1 MKGPAKDE
9 FLSKYKTKGRKDL
22 SWVEIF
28 VESSTRMEATMGQ
41 KREGHFTLHEILDF
55 NKINIILIADERI
68 PIVFDALLKENA
80 RKYKYDPHMIEGPC
94 EELNRYFYIHV
105 EKIEE
110 DRMQKEWTA
119 SKTLSGASA
128 APFFKDNGAVEDSV
142 TAKLEFPERHKMH
155 EQCQIL
161 RSAVSLLDK
170 KLIEIK
176 ELLCDV
182 EIRAEIE
189 TALEGKIKELQA
201 ILVSLGAFID
211 SARIFLKKC
220 ANIKEE
226 GEAAKRVLEAV
237 GFIEQSNAHADGHK
251 ELKKR
256 FAALLK

>member
-1 MKGPAKDE
+1 MKGLAKDE
-9 FLSKYKTKGRKDL
+9 FLGKYKTKGRKDL
-22 SWVEIF
+22 TWVETF

-41 KREGHFTLHEILDF
+41 KREGHFTLHEIFDF
-55 NKINIILIADERI
+55 NKINIVLIADDRI
-68 PIVFDALLKENA
+68 PIVFDSLLKENSKKFHFDA
-80 RKYKYDPHMIEGPC
+80 HMIEGPC

-105 EKIEE
+105 ETVEQ

-119 SKTLSGASA
+119 SKALSGASA
-128 APFFKDNGAVEDSV
+128 APFFKDIGAIEDSV
-142 TAKLEFPERHKMH
+142 TVKLEFPERHKMH

-170 KLIEIK
+170 KLIDIK

-182 EIRAEIE
+182 EIRAEIDV
-189 TALEGKIKELQA
+189 ALEGKIKELQA

-211 SARIFLKKC
+211 AARIFLKKC

-226 GEAAKRVLEAV
+226 GDATKKALEAV
-237 GFIEQSNAHADGHK
+237 GFIEQSNAHVDGYK